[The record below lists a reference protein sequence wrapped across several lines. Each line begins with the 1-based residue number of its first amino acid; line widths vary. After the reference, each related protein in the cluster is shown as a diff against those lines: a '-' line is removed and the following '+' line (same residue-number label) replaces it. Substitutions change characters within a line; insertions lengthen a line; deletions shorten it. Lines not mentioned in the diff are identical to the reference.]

1 MSKTLINLCCLIIL
15 LGAQALWP
23 FAARAAMAAAPDDVP
38 AQMGSDGSERQ
49 ISALI
54 ELKNKYPHV
63 FIVQGPV
70 HDKKVALTFDD
81 APDPRY
87 TGKILDVLKAH
98 QVRATFFVIGSRS
111 RQHPEFIRRM
121 ARENHVIGN
130 HSYSHAHL
138 LKLGMQDYVWQIT
151 ATQQIIKQLIGYEPK
166 LLRPPYGD
174 INEEQ
179 LLWAA
184 DNQFLVVN
192 WNVDSLD
199 WKSLRSEEV
208 MNNVLTDVR
217 PGSIILQHAGGG
229 ESEDL
234 SGTIEALPK
243 IIAYLRK
250 QGYQFVTVPEL
261 LQVPMYKMNEE

>member
-1 MSKTLINLCCLIIL
+1 
-15 LGAQALWP
+15 
-23 FAARAAMAAAPDDVP
+23 
-38 AQMGSDGSERQ
+38 
-49 ISALI
+49 
-54 ELKNKYPHV
+54 
-63 FIVQGPV
+63 
-70 HDKKVALTFDD
+70 
-81 APDPRY
+81 
-87 TGKILDVLKAH
+87 
-98 QVRATFFVIGSRS
+98 
-111 RQHPEFIRRM
+111 M